1 MVCTGDTLVYGVQIY
16 LTDAVKYILK
26 FAKSNID
33 KESYDILSN
42 NIKNKD
48 SYEVMEYTKMFFKKL
63 NLSIEIIRPKCCLY
77 DEKYTES
84 DYSKVYLGI
93 ELYENSNVSRFN
105 IDKFSTFEEYEKSY
119 LSGINYARESLK
131 KNKNKYIEDL
141 GKILPATKN
150 KPKFYVLPNDC
161 FSCT

>member
-105 IDKFSTFEEYEKSY
+105 IDKFSTFEEYEKISSEDH
-119 LSGINYARESLK
+119 LVLFLPCSAKAELNEKESK
-131 KNKNKYIEDL
+131 KVHITN
-141 GKILPATKN
+141 
-150 KPKFYVLPNDC
+150 F
-161 FSCT
+161 